1 MTDPN
6 NCYAY
11 FGVYGDEID
20 PSALSAEL
28 RVAPTQAWRK
38 GDLDS
43 RRRER
48 RTGHWAL
55 YSRLNRTAELEEHL
69 LDVLMQMDFNASAFA
84 AVSQRFGGT
93 MQLVVH
99 FHDIGAGLNLSKN
112 VISRLAFYDVQLDL
126 DSYYLYSDRRE
137 CTD

>member
-1 MTDPN
+1 MTDSN

-11 FGVYGDEID
+11 FGVYGDAID
-20 PSALSAEL
+20 PPALSAEL
-28 RVAPTQAWRK
+28 GVAPTQAWLK
-38 GDLDS
+38 GELDH

-55 YSRLNRTAELEEHL
+55 YSRLARTAELEEHL
-69 LDVLMQMDFNASAFA
+69 LDVLVQMDANAPAFA

-93 MQLVVH
+93 LQLVGH
-99 FHDIGAGLNLSKN
+99 FHDLGAGLNLSRD
-112 VISRLAFYDVQLDL
+112 VVSRLAFYGVQLDL
-126 DSYYLYSDRRE
+126 DSYYLYSDSRE